1 MRLAHTMIRVKDL
14 EETLAFYT
22 GLLGLREVRRKP
34 IGDEATL
41 VFLTD
46 EDGHYHIELTYNHGR
61 DAYDLGD
68 QFGHLA
74 LTTPDLEAVVREVE
88 ARGMW
93 YRRSRPESK
102 VARPRNEKNPTMSVT
117 VVRMIEDDCAGS
129 CPSAVRT
136 IGVAAPENPAAT
148 IETIIDRPIT
158 SARPIERLQTSTAR
172 DVVNATAQPLI
183 SPTFA
188 SFQQTRSH

>member
-14 EETLAFYT
+14 DETLAFYT
-22 GLLGLREVRRKP
+22 GLLGLREVRRSP

-46 EDGHYHIELTYNHGR
+46 DDGHYHIELTYNHGR
-61 DAYDLGD
+61 SEYDLGD

-93 YRRSRPESK
+93 YRRSRPEMSSRYIFVK
-102 VARPRNEKNPTMSVT
+102 DPNGYDIEILERPV
-117 VVRMIEDDCAGS
+117 
-129 CPSAVRT
+129 
-136 IGVAAPENPAAT
+136 
-148 IETIIDRPIT
+148 
-158 SARPIERLQTSTAR
+158 
-172 DVVNATAQPLI
+172 
-183 SPTFA
+183 
-188 SFQQTRSH
+188 